1 MVKYLLVEDER
12 FAYEELKR
20 MMQRLRPS
28 WQLAGWQ
35 RAWSRLYCS
44 CVRAAWT

>member
-20 MMQRLRPS
+20 MMQRCAFLAVGGWAESVEQAVLLLR
-28 WQLAGWQ
+28 Q
-35 RAWSRLYCS
+35 
-44 CVRAAWT
+44 AAWT

>member
-20 MMQRLRPS
+20 MMQRLRLENP
-28 WQLAGWQ
+28 
-35 RAWSRLYCS
+35 
-44 CVRAAWT
+44 V

>member
-28 WQLAGWQ
+28 WQLAGW
-35 RAWSRLYCS
+35 AETWSRLYCS